1 MFPSHFTSLIFANVT
16 LFLENEGKKKKHYRN
31 ICMRESWTLEL
42 TLECHGT
49 LDSIFTLCFHR
60 PAIRNEQSKKNSRN
74 LMARSR
80 RRDIKRYRRK
90 MKHSKA

>member
-1 MFPSHFTSLIFANVT
+1 
-16 LFLENEGKKKKHYRN
+16 
-31 ICMRESWTLEL
+31 MRESWTSEL

-80 RRDIKRYRRK
+80 RGDIKIIQKKKRNI
-90 MKHSKA
+90 SKLEFHVEGLITQ